1 MVSAATA
8 VVKTAE
14 TKSYSTT
21 NSISNAKPS
30 VSFDNAISAA
40 LTAGTKDNSKQTN
53 KVSNT
58 DIKKAADKQENV
70 QVENEDINKQS
81 DSITNKLEEI
91 AAEVKEKIKETF
103 DVTDEQFEEAMAML
117 GLGMLDLLQPDSLKQ
132 LVAAV
137 NGQNDMLSILLN
149 EDLSSGLQDL
159 LGFLGEQMK
168 VLSDSL
174 NISDEQL
181 KGIVE
186 AALNSQDESKKNV
199 NMVDVPEEAEG
210 NLKNTETVTNV
221 IEEKLTLVNEQS
233 KNNSGSMSKEHQ
245 SSMNKAGTQE
255 LQTASNLAQEISN
268 SFSKVLVS
276 VDEAI
281 NAADIVKQ
289 VIDSVKI
296 SQTQQLQNIEV
307 ALNPENL
314 GKITVNVT
322 ARDGIVTARLVAE
335 NEQVKQALE
344 SQMVTLKEKFEN
356 QGIKVDAVEI
366 TVQSHSFEANENL
379 KGNDSQEE
387 NAGKKSPGR
396 LKLDSLDDL
405 EESELSDEEVRARDS
420 IKNGVSSVEYS
431 A

>member
-70 QVENEDINKQS
+70 QVENEDINKHS

-276 VDEAI
+276 GDEAI

>member
-21 NSISNAKPS
+21 NSISNVKPS
-30 VSFDNAISAA
+30 VSFDNVISAA

-58 DIKKAADKQENV
+58 DIKNAADKKENV

-81 DSITNKLEEI
+81 DSIKNKLEET
-91 AAEVKEKIKETF
+91 AAEVKEKIKENF
-103 DVTDEQFEEAMAML
+103 DVTDEQLEEAMAML

-233 KNNSGSMSKEHQ
+233 KNNSGSMSKGHQ

-255 LQTASNLAQEISN
+255 LQTVSNLAQEISN
-268 SFSKVLVS
+268 SFSEVLVS
-276 VDEAI
+276 GDEAI

-356 QGIKVDAVEI
+356 QGIKVDAVEV

>member
-276 VDEAI
+276 GDEAI